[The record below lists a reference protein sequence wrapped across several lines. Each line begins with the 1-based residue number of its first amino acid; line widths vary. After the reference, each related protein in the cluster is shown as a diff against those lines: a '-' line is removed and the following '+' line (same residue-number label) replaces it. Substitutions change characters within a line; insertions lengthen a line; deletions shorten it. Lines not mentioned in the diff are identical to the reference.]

1 MVSRIFNV
9 PSLHSIFLMYLW
21 LTSDFPKCRTAVI
34 IIVVNLR
41 LNCLPGVLSWDLGLS
56 NIFGCCLVNS
66 CGGLRK
72 GEPVQNWVHL
82 GKSTMQVV
90 RRAVKLAVLS
100 SKSTCNL
107 CVAFGV
113 QGTHLAVYSC
123 VQFALTADWEALG
136 QF

>member
-1 MVSRIFNV
+1 M
-9 PSLHSIFLMYLW
+9 
-21 LTSDFPKCRTAVI
+21 
-34 IIVVNLR
+34 
-41 LNCLPGVLSWDLGLS
+41 LSWDLGLS

-66 CGGLRK
+66 CGGQRK
-72 GEPVQNWVHL
+72 GEPVQSWVHL
-82 GKSTMQVV
+82 GKSTMPGCEK
-90 RRAVKLAVLS
+90 AVKLALFS
-100 SKSTCNL
+100 SKSICNL